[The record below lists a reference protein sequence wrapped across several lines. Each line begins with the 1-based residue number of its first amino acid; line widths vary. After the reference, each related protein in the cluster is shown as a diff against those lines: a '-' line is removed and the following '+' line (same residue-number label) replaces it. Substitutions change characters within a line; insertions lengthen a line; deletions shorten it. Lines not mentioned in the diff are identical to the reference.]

1 MHRNTVAFSQLTEMR
16 SSRLNARCSWYTWG
30 NVEKGRLKPE
40 ICGNY
45 SRHSKPDAIQEVYR
59 VYKET
64 VPSTEEKRNQSY
76 SLEPTIRKRK

>member
-1 MHRNTVAFSQLTEMR
+1 MAFSQLTEMR